1 MILSEKIMPK
11 NFVIR
16 FAVLLFMTL
25 LVIALGIH
33 FMLSK
38 EVTVVAWIL
47 MFPII
52 MAVPIL
58 ASVLMS
64 KDEELEIS
72 MH

>member
-58 ASVLMS
+58 ASVLMA

>member
-38 EVTVVAWIL
+38 EVSVVAWIL

-58 ASVLMS
+58 ASVLMA

>member
-1 MILSEKIMPK
+1 MILNEKIMPK

-47 MFPII
+47 MFPVI

-58 ASVLMS
+58 ASVLMA
-64 KDEELEIS
+64 KDEELGIS

>member
-58 ASVLMS
+58 ASVLMA
-64 KDEELEIS
+64 KDEEREIS

>member
-1 MILSEKIMPK
+1 MPK
-11 NFVIR
+11 NFIIR

-47 MFPII
+47 MFPVI

-58 ASVLMS
+58 ASVLMA

>member
-1 MILSEKIMPK
+1 MPK

-33 FMLSK
+33 FMLWK
-38 EVTVVAWIL
+38 EVPVVAWIL
-47 MFPII
+47 MFHII

-58 ASVLMS
+58 ASVLMA
-64 KDEELEIS
+64 KD
-72 MH
+72 

>member
-1 MILSEKIMPK
+1 MILSETIMPK
-11 NFVIR
+11 NFDIR

-58 ASVLMS
+58 ASVLMA

>member
-11 NFVIR
+11 NFIIR

-47 MFPII
+47 MFPVI

-58 ASVLMS
+58 ASVLMA